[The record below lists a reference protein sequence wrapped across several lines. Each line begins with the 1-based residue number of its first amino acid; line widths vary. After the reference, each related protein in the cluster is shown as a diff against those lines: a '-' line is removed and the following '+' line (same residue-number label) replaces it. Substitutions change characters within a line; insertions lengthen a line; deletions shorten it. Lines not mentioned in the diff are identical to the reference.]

1 MILSKLKLKS
11 RGGVKVSDKFSK
23 IEIAITHRQ
32 MSHLD
37 QIFDAYTSFLIAY
50 HMS

>member
-1 MILSKLKLKS
+1 MVLSKLKLKS
-11 RGGVKVSDKFSK
+11 RGGVKDADKFSK

-37 QIFDAYTSFLIAY
+37 QIFAYTSFLIVY
-50 HMS
+50 HVS